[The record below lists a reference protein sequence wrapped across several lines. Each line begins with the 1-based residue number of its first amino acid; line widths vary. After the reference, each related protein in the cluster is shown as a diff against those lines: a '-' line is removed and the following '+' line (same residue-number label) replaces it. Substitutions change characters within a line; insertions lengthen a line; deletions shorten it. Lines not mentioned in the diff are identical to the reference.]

1 MASSKPRARHTETE
15 FRVGKV
21 KGYRRGLVWYLYYFE
36 EGRRRRP
43 RVGPSLDVAR
53 QMAAQINGQLE
64 VGAPA
69 ALSFDPIA
77 IPALREAW
85 LYHHEH
91 VRRSSLQTLSRYR
104 TATEHL
110 LRFLTQ
116 RPIKSASNFHV
127 AHAEAFVRYLRE
139 LRVAPNGHP
148 HSKKRPLLDK
158 GIQFILEACRSLFVF
173 AAKRRHLTPYAE
185 NPFSALELS
194 RMPIE
199 HRREIVLP
207 TGEQAAHLLS
217 TADEWAFAILVTLAL
232 TGLRPGELVHL
243 LVEDF
248 DPVERLLHV
257 RSRPALGWQVK
268 TRQDRFVPLLR
279 PHVQLLLAGLG
290 ARRGG
295 TLFQRPKFSV
305 ERMPSWTLSAASVAQ
320 ELTRRCTARESIKG
334 EALTRTEQAAESRHI
349 WSELGIVKTDAIRIA
364 LGRLARKSEIPQ
376 LHTPKVFRHLFATT
390 LQEGRVDPLIRNEL
404 LGHMPEE
411 GPRSGGGL
419 GMTANYTHTRL
430 TTKRSQLELAF
441 ADHPLVR
448 VLNEKGSNDGHI
460 LQNVNGLGAPVVH
473 P

>member
-1 MASSKPRARHTETE
+1 MATAKSRSRHTDTE

-43 RVGPSLDVAR
+43 RVGPSQDVAR

-85 LYHHEH
+85 LSHHEY
-91 VRRSSLQTLSRYR
+91 VRRSSLQTLRRYR

-110 LRFLTQ
+110 LRFLHQ
-116 RPIKSASNFHV
+116 RPVKSASHFHV

-139 LRVAPNGHP
+139 LRVSPNGHP

-194 RMPIE
+194 RMPID
-199 HRREIVLP
+199 HRRAIVLP
-207 TGEQAAHLLS
+207 TGEQAAQLLS
-217 TADEWAFAILVTLAL
+217 TADDWAFSILVTLAL

-257 RSRPALGWQVK
+257 RNRPALGWQAK
-268 TRQDRFVPLLR
+268 TRQDRFVPLLV
-279 PHVQLLLAGLG
+279 PHAQLLTARLG
-290 ARRGG
+290 SRRGG
-295 TLFQRPKFSV
+295 TLFQRPKFSADAL
-305 ERMPSWTLSAASVAQ
+305 PSWATSAVSVAQ
-320 ELTRRCTARESIKG
+320 EVTRRCTAC
-334 EALTRTEQAAESRHI
+334 EATTGDALARTEQAVESRRI
-349 WSELGIVKTDAIRIA
+349 WSDLGLIKTDAIRVA
-364 LGRLARKSEIPQ
+364 LGRLAKRTETPQ
-376 LHTPKVFRHLFATT
+376 LNTPKVFRHLFATT

-404 LGHMPEE
+404 LGHIPED

-441 ADHPLVR
+441 ADHPLIR
-448 VLNEKGSNDGHI
+448 VLNERGSK
-460 LQNVNGLGAPVVH
+460 
-473 P
+473 

>member
-1 MASSKPRARHTETE
+1 MATAKPRSRHTETE

-43 RVGPSLDVAR
+43 RVGPSQDVAR

-69 ALSFDPIA
+69 ALSFDPIT

-85 LYHHEH
+85 LGHHEH
-91 VRRSSLQTLSRYR
+91 VRRSSLQTLRRYR

-110 LRFLTQ
+110 LRFLNQ
-116 RPIKSASNFHV
+116 RPVKSASNFHV

-207 TGEQAAHLLS
+207 TGEQAAQLLS
-217 TADEWAFAILVTLAL
+217 TADDWAFAILVTLAL

-248 DPVERLLHV
+248 DPVGRLLHV
-257 RSRPALGWQVK
+257 RNRPALGWQVK
-268 TRQDRFVPLLR
+268 TRQDRFVPLLV
-279 PHVQLLLAGLG
+279 PHAQLLMARLG

-295 TLFQRPKFSV
+295 TLFQRPRFSADQL
-305 ERMPSWTLSAASVAQ
+305 PSWTISSASAAQ
-320 ELTRRCTARESIKG
+320 EASRRCTARETTKRD
-334 EALTRTEQAAESRHI
+334 ALTRTEQAIESRRI
-349 WSELGIVKTDAIRIA
+349 WSELGMIKTDAIRIA
-364 LGRLARKSEIPQ
+364 LGRLARRTETPQ
-376 LHTPKVFRHLFATT
+376 LNTPKVFRHLFATT

-404 LGHMPEE
+404 LGHMPED

-430 TTKRSQLELAF
+430 ETKRSQLESAF
-441 ADHPLVR
+441 VELPMLQ
-448 VLNEKGSNDGHI
+448 VLSMRMAA
-460 LQNVNGLGAPVVH
+460 LGVH
-473 P
+473 